1 MKKLHELKIKI
12 KIHEETNLD
21 NYNWLVNTEY
31 KTKSFKDLDELKAYI
46 LKCSAY
52 NNNSTDDFM
61 IEYYI
66 KCNKLNKYVLISDYM
81 INNLND
87 YVK

>member
-46 LKCSAY
+46 LKCNRRS
-52 NNNSTDDFM
+52 
-61 IEYYI
+61 ER
-66 KCNKLNKYVLISDYM
+66 LL
-81 INNLND
+81 
-87 YVK
+87 